1 MSYVKRV
8 LSNQFIR
15 PALRFAIAMLIADGI
30 CIGLL
35 HDDKAAPYCSF
46 AVVVLLYF
54 LDFDGRPWMR
64 VRALLVASIVGA
76 LCVVIGTFAAI
87 TPVVAVLATIPIA
100 FAFSY
105 SRVLKGF
112 VARSAVGLMIAY
124 AIPVMQPAHV
134 ADLGHYLGGW
144 ALGSAI
150 AIIAALVI
158 LPKYAI
164 VFAQRDIAAWC
175 RIAAQ
180 AARAMGTGESGGN
193 YGPRLLDAI
202 KTLRADTIGAVRR
215 PGATSPRLRALLEMG
230 WHMNAGTLTA
240 MRIGPL
246 HTDAHATALN
256 QASATALEAAAGIVD
271 HSLEPKPA
279 VDMNAARHADLVDV
293 VTWTQA
299 SLPTDP
305 GGTVDALAWHYPSRL
320 MSMLADSLQWLALT
334 SRGVASQAPDL
345 GVVLRTGPADLLRSN
360 FTHRSPWFRN
370 AIRAG
375 IGAAAAVALV
385 EYLGLLHGFWVL
397 LATISLMQVTFSSAH
412 TGTAALRTAAGG
424 VLGVLGGAAVI
435 FGLQSTIAYFV
446 VLIVFAFGAKW
457 ANARFTIAGQALFT
471 TFAIVNVTLL
481 NWPPSIVTAE
491 SRFIDLM
498 IGLVVAVL
506 LTFVLFPRG
515 IGRLISSSDAAAKRA
530 VANYLRAAR
539 AAVAGHGHDQ
549 LPAHRRKA
557 VRAILEFSDS
567 IDAVYIDS
575 SGEQDDVTS
584 LSRDEALQHLGILA
598 ADAMRNL
605 MELTKDVPVDP
616 KLTALVE
623 LDSDDR
629 LAHLRSD
636 VVSRP
641 ADQLPD
647 AREVIGIGFTCWWL
661 DFLDHARQ
669 SIEHLGA
676 DAPSVAAAPAT

>member
-1 MSYVKRV
+1 MSWLTRAF
-8 LSNQFIR
+8 SDQFIR
-15 PALRFAIAMLIADGI
+15 PAVRFAIAMLIADGI
-30 CIGLL
+30 CVGLL
-35 HDDKAAPYCSF
+35 HDDKAAVYCSF

-54 LDFDGRPWMR
+54 LDFDGRPLMR
-64 VRALLVASIVGA
+64 ARALLVAALVGA
-76 LCVVIGTFAAI
+76 LCVIIGTFAAI
-87 TPVVAVLATIPIA
+87 TPMVAVLATIPIA

-124 AIPVMQPAHV
+124 AIPVMQPAHIG
-134 ADLGHYLGGW
+134 DLEHYLGGW
-144 ALGSAI
+144 ALGSVI

-164 VFAQRDIAAWC
+164 IFAQRDIAAWC
-175 RIAAQ
+175 RIAAES
-180 AARAMGTGESGGN
+180 ARAMGTGESGGT
-193 YGPRLLDAI
+193 YGPRLLDAL
-202 KTLRADTIGAVRR
+202 KTLRQDTIGAVHR

-246 HTDAHATALN
+246 HVDAHAATLN
-256 QASATALEAAAGIVD
+256 AASATALESAAGIVD
-271 HSLEPKPA
+271 HSLEPNPA
-279 VDMNAARHADLVDV
+279 VDMNAARRADLVEV

-299 SLPTDP
+299 QLPADP

-345 GVVLRTGPADLLRSN
+345 GVVMRTGPAELLRSN

-375 IGAAAAVALV
+375 LGAAAAVALV

-412 TGTAALRTAAGG
+412 TGTAALSTAAGG
-424 VLGVLGGAAVI
+424 VIGVLAGAAVI
-435 FGLQSTIAYFV
+435 FGLHSTIAYFI
-446 VLIVFAFGAKW
+446 VLVIFAFGAKW
-457 ANARFTIAGQALFT
+457 ANARYTIAGQALFT
-471 TFAIVNVTLL
+471 AFAIVNVTIL
-481 NWPPSIVTAE
+481 NWPPSILTAA
-491 SRFIDLM
+491 SRMIDLV
-498 IGLVVAVL
+498 IGIVVAVV
-506 LTFVLFPRG
+506 LTLVLFPRG
-515 IGRLISSSDAAAKRA
+515 IGRLISSSDSAAKKA
-530 VANYLRAAR
+530 VATYLRSAR
-539 AAVAGHGHDQ
+539 AAVAGHGHEQ
-549 LPAHRRKA
+549 LPAQRSKA

-575 SGEQDDVTS
+575 HGEQEGVTA

-616 KLTALVE
+616 QLTALVE

-629 LAHLRSD
+629 LARMRSD
-636 VVSRP
+636 VASRT

-647 AREVIGIGFTCWWL
+647 AREVVGIGFTCWWL
-661 DFLDHARQ
+661 DFLDHARE
-669 SIEHLGA
+669 SIEHLST
-676 DAPSVAAAPAT
+676 DSHSVTAPAQ